1 MTETPEREEVV
12 ELAKRRGYLYPS
24 FEIYGGA
31 SGFWDYGP
39 LGTSLKNEV
48 VDSWREMYVVRHGY
62 EEIDATTVGK
72 EDVYVASGHAEGF
85 ADALAS
91 CPDCGTF
98 FRADHL
104 VEDHT
109 EIENADGMP
118 LDRLADILADEGIV
132 CPSCGATLDEAE
144 VEEFNLMFETNIGP
158 GSGRK
163 GYLRPETAQGIFVD
177 FQRLKRYF
185 RESLPFGVTQIGRA
199 YRNEINPR
207 QGIVRLREFQQAEL
221 EYFKKAEDEIDVS
234 PVEDVEVRLY
244 PVEQQEDDDGEAF
257 VTTVGEAVEE
267 GIINSPTIAYFVGR
281 SQEWYESIGID
292 PEKLR
297 FRQHLSD
304 ERAHYASD
312 CWDGETLTTFGW
324 IEVNGVADR
333 SDYDLRKHAEHSG
346 EEMGVWQEYDEPVVR
361 EETVT
366 DPDMSVL
373 GPEFGGAAGDIADAL
388 RKKARSEPDVFE
400 DAEDEVTVEVDGE
413 TYAVPLEATGF
424 ERREKRETGEN
435 ILPQVVEPSYGLD
448 RIVYSVIEHSYDED
462 VVDDEERSVLRLPP
476 NTAPFDAAVFP
487 LVTKD
492 GLEEHAREI
501 EGALREAGLRVKYD
515 GSGAIGRRYRR
526 QDEIGTPLAVTVD
539 YDTKEDGTV
548 TIRDR
553 DTTEQRRVRK
563 EDVAEFVRGVV
574 ENGVSFEDA

>member
-1 MTETPEREEVV
+1 MTETPEREEVI

-39 LGTSLKNEV
+39 LGASLKKEV
-48 VDSWREMYVVRHGY
+48 VGSWRDMYVVRHGY

-85 ADALAS
+85 ADALAA
-91 CPDCGTF
+91 CHDCGTF

-109 EIENADGMP
+109 DIENADGMA
-118 LDRLADILADEGIV
+118 LDRLADILADENV
-132 CPSCGATLDEAE
+132 PCPSCGATLEDVE
-144 VEEFNLMFETNIGP
+144 VEESNLMFETNIGP
-158 GSGRK
+158 GRERR

-177 FQRLKRYF
+177 FQRLKRYY
-185 RESLPFGVTQIGRA
+185 REALPFGVTQVGRA

-221 EYFKKAEDEIDVS
+221 EYFKKPEDEIDIS

-244 PVEQQEDDDGEAF
+244 PVKEQQDDDGEAF
-257 VTTVGEAVEE
+257 VTTVGEAVED
-267 GIINSPTIAYFVGR
+267 GIIDSPTIAYFVGR

-297 FRQHLSD
+297 FRQHLLD

-346 EEMGVWQEYDEPVVR
+346 EEMGVWQEYDETVVG
-361 EETVT
+361 EETVA

-373 GPEFGGAAGDIADAL
+373 GPEFGGAAGGIADAL
-388 RKKARSEPDVFE
+388 REKARDEPEVFE
-400 DAEDEVTVEVDGE
+400 EADDEVEVKVEGE
-413 TYAVPLEATGF
+413 TYTVPLEATGF
-424 ERREKRETGEN
+424 ERRETHETGEN
-435 ILPQVVEPSYGLD
+435 VLPQVVEPSYGLD

-462 VVDDEERSVLRLPP
+462 VVDEEERTVLRLPP
-476 NTAPFDAAVFP
+476 NVAPFDAAVFP
-487 LVTKD
+487 LVSKD
-492 GLEEHAREI
+492 GLEGHAREI
-501 EGALREAGLRVKYD
+501 EDSLRDAGLCVKYD

-526 QDEIGTPLAVTVD
+526 HDEIGTPIAVTVD
-539 YDTKEDGTV
+539 YDTKDDGTV
-548 TIRDR
+548 TVRDR
-553 DTTEQRRVRK
+553 DSTEQKRVPKDEVVGFIR
-563 EDVAEFVRGVV
+563 DVV
-574 ENGVSFEDA
+574 ENGADFEDA

>member
-1 MTETPEREEVV
+1 MSEIPERQEVV

-24 FEIYGGA
+24 FEIYGGV

-39 LGTSLKNEV
+39 LGTSLKNAIV
-48 VDSWREMYVVRHGY
+48 GSWRDMYVVRHGY
-62 EEIDATTVGK
+62 EEIETTTIGK
-72 EDVYVASGHAEGF
+72 EDVYEASGHADGF
-85 ADALAS
+85 SDALAS
-91 CPDCGTF
+91 CPECGTF

-109 EIENADGMP
+109 DIENADGMP
-118 LDRLADILADEGIV
+118 KERLAEILADEGV
-132 CPSCGATLDEAE
+132 PCPSCGATLDNAR

-158 GSGRK
+158 GTARK

-177 FQRLKRYF
+177 FQRLKRYY
-185 RESLPFGVTQIGRA
+185 RESLPFGVTQVGRA

-221 EYFKKAEDEIDVS
+221 EYFKRPDDEIDVS

-244 PVEQQEDDDGEAF
+244 PVEEQEDDDGEPF
-257 VTTVGEAVEE
+257 VTTVGEAVEDGVIE
-267 GIINSPTIAYFVGR
+267 SETIAYFVGR

-292 PEKLR
+292 PDRLR
-297 FRQHLSD
+297 FRQHLPD

-324 IEVNGVADR
+324 IEVNGIADR
-333 SDYDLRKHAEHSG
+333 ADYDLRKHAEYSG
-346 EEMGVWQEYDEPVVR
+346 EEMGVWQEYDEAVVR
-361 EETVT
+361 EETVA

-373 GPEFGGAAGDIADAL
+373 GPEFGGAAGGIADAL
-388 RKKARSEPDVFE
+388 REKARDEPEAFE
-400 DAEDEVTVEVDGE
+400 GDEVSVTVDGE
-413 TYAVPLEATGF
+413 AYTVSTDAAGF
-424 ERREKRETGEN
+424 ERREVRETGEN
-435 ILPQVVEPSYGLD
+435 VLPQVIEPSYGLD

-462 VVDDEERSVLRLPP
+462 VIDDEERTVLRVPP
-476 NTAPFDAAVFP
+476 KVAPFDAAVFP
-487 LVTKD
+487 LVSKD

-501 EGALREAGLRVKYD
+501 EEKLRQAGMRVKYD

-526 QDEIGTPLAVTVD
+526 HDEIGTPLAVTVD

-548 TIRDR
+548 TLRDR
-553 DTTEQRRVRK
+553 DTTDQWRVEK
-563 EDVAEFVRGVV
+563 DEIIEEIESVV
-574 ENGVSFEDA
+574 EGDG

>member
-39 LGTSLKNEV
+39 LGASIKNNV
-48 VDSWREMYVVRHGY
+48 VDSWRDLYVVRHGY
-62 EEIDATTVGK
+62 EEIETTTVGK

-85 ADALAS
+85 SDALAS
-91 CPDCGTF
+91 CPSCGEF

-104 VEDHT
+104 VEDQT
-109 EIENADGMP
+109 DVENADGMP
-118 LDRLADILADEGIV
+118 NERLAGLLANEEV
-132 CPSCGATLDEAE
+132 PCPSCGATLGDAT
-144 VEEFNLMFETNIGP
+144 VEGFNLMFETNIGP

-185 RESLPFGVTQIGRA
+185 RESLPFGVTQVGRA

-207 QGIVRLREFQQAEL
+207 QGIVRLREFNQAEL
-221 EYFKKAEDEIDVS
+221 EYFKRPDDEIDVS
-234 PVEDVEVRLY
+234 PVENVEVRLY
-244 PVEQQEDDDGEAF
+244 PVKEQEDDDGEPF
-257 VTTVGEAVEE
+257 LTTVGDAVED
-267 GIINSPTIAYFVGR
+267 GVIDSPTIAYFVGK
-281 SQEWYESIGID
+281 SQEWYESIGVD

-297 FRQHLSD
+297 FRQHLPD
-304 ERAHYASD
+304 ECAHYASD

-333 SDYDLRKHAEHSG
+333 SDYDLRKHSEHSG
-346 EEMGVWQEYDEPVVR
+346 EEMGVWQEYDEPVVK
-361 EETVT
+361 EETVA

-373 GPEFGGAAGDIADAL
+373 GPEFGDDAADIADAL
-388 RKKARSEPDVFE
+388 REKARREPDSFE
-400 DAEDEVTVEVDGE
+400 GDDEVTVTVDGNDY
-413 TYAVPLEATGF
+413 TVPVDATGF
-424 ERREKRETGEN
+424 ERRETRETGEN
-435 ILPQVVEPSYGLD
+435 VLPQVIEPSYGLD
-448 RIVYSVIEHSYDED
+448 RIVYTVIEHSYDED
-462 VVDDEERSVLRLPP
+462 IVDDEDRTVLRLPP
-476 NTAPFDAAVFP
+476 SVAPFDAAVFP

-492 GLEEHAREI
+492 GLEEHAREV
-501 EGALREAGLRVKYD
+501 EELLRETGLHVKYD

-526 QDEIGTPLAVTVD
+526 HDEIGTPLAVTVD

-548 TIRDR
+548 TVRDR
-553 DTTEQRRVRK
+553 DTTEQKRVPK
-563 EDVAEFVRGVV
+563 DEVVSVVEDVV
-574 ENGVSFEDA
+574 ENRTEFEED